1 MSLTTNRRRLVR
13 HVSVWERIIL
23 NVITIYLRLEYILDE
38 KDYVYIIFGSK
49 IFSQIQISFIEWAL
63 LFISIISSIYIPT
76 KTKKYQLFDH
86 DLNSQ
91 PQSMNVVIEEL
102 NLEQPEWSTKF
113 PGSILLIFKSKV
125 EADNT
130 EFVWVLRQW
139 DPPIFSLD
147 LFCYFSPPQVI
158 CLQMCDKDNWGY
170 LIPTALFIITQ
181 LTILRGVFFSYV
193 EDNLL
198 LYGEMLKE
206 YNNKV
211 VYQKLFKVQYEFGNN
226 LLV

>member
-1 MSLTTNRRRLVR
+1 MIHFQEDLAIRD
-13 HVSVWERIIL
+13 W
-23 NVITIYLRLEYILDE
+23 D
-38 KDYVYIIFGSK
+38 K
-49 IFSQIQISFIEWAL
+49 IQHISFIEWAL